1 MEVIWGE
8 AVLEFWFT
16 YSCLEVGGVLD
27 AIKSS
32 LNSQIRKLT
41 GFVVPLIRRFSLPL
55 GEEGM
60 LCIGHNAFQ
69 VESKSSVIVC
79 DGEFV
84 YKYII
89 EERML
94 EFYFLGTGQEEYQLP
109 KQLHIYNKERDL
121 MWYVFPILVPPK
133 SRREARECLP
143 TLVQSVAKAIQAM
156 HSKLEM
162 AHLDIWLV
170 SQEQAKVR

>member
-1 MEVIWGE
+1 MQVIWDE
-8 AVLEFWFT
+8 AALEFWFT

-41 GFVVPLIRRFSLPL
+41 GFVMPLIRRFGLPL

-60 LCIGHNAFQ
+60 LHIGHNAIQ
-69 VESKSSVIVC
+69 VE
-79 DGEFV
+79 
-84 YKYII
+84 
-89 EERML
+89 
-94 EFYFLGTGQEEYQLP
+94 FLGTGQEEYQLP
-109 KQLHIYNKERDL
+109 KQLHIYSKERDL

-162 AHLDIWLV
+162 AHLDIWLENV
-170 SQEQAKVR
+170 CFTRTGKG